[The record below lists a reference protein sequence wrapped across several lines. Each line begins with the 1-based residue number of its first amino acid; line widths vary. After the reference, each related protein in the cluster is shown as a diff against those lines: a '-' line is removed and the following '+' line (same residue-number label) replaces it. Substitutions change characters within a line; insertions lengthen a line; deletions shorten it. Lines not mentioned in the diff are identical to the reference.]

1 MQALEELAMSY
12 DTKDKEIDVAYNE
25 RDQIKLELES
35 VKVSKVGM
43 GILNVVSLLPCIVL
57 W

>member
-43 GILNVVSLLPCIVL
+43 GILKVVSLLPRIVL

>member
-43 GILNVVSLLPCIVL
+43 GILNVVSLLPHIVL